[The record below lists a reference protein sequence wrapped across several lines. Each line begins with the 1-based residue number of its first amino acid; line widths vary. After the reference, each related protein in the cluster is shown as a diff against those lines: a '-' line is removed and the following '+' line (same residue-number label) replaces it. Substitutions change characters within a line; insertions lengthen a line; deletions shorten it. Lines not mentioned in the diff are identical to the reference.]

1 MQRLLTLLA
10 ALAFISVGGWSFL
23 NQEIVDTWILER
35 NFIETHDTDDLV
47 GLQTNETWLVLI
59 VDFESNPSNGV
70 WGADEARSLLANRAS
85 DYFYQVSGNLTN
97 VNLTV
102 YPEVIRASNDLAYYG
117 GDTSNR
123 DVDADGTFMPEEL
136 AQEAVEGIST
146 PVDWG
151 PFDLDGD
158 GTIDRLLILHTSKGQ
173 EENPGVK
180 NRIWSHFTH
189 FDSPINV
196 AEGHTVEHYTM
207 ASLQTGT
214 SGIGTIMHEMMHQM
228 GAVDLYPVH
237 DDSSFQTWKGL
248 GDWDVMASG
257 NWNGGGLWPALPSG
271 GILDMIGANRT
282 VELDLTWPSDSVSP
296 CIGPT
301 ITLDGTSD
309 SGDVL
314 KVPIGEDESIY
325 IERRSDSG
333 YDTRLPGSG
342 ILVTYSDS
350 SAGNIDRNEVNTNP
364 NFPFLMVIEAD
375 GQQDLVSGSNEG
387 EQSDLFSNGSNFGAE
402 GIQIRTHD
410 GVLVGWTAS
419 ISGDDS
425 QNITFTSTNCSPSF
439 ELDLPDYSATLLPN
453 ATIPVDLNHPGP
465 CTSNLTSSDGR
476 GISIVQNSLD
486 SNEFFLQFTQ
496 GGMANSL
503 TIVEGNIQCDNDG
516 SYHIIYPVLT
526 LNRIPIEASF
536 KADISSV
543 EPSKISVPIA
553 SLGENIQRISVEIE
567 GPLSRIAEADDFVL
581 LSTNGSYE
589 LNIQPNGLLSDN
601 MLVRGELILSTEEG
615 GEWVILVELSAS
627 DEDDMLLSEWRTPGR
642 VLGIAGMLIGI
653 YLVLGLRQ
661 NKPPR
666 ESKDDQPK
674 PTNQIEQKEI
684 PSDNVDP
691 WGRPVDRMIDSYT
704 D

>member
-146 PVDWG
+146 PVDWD

-543 EPSKISVPIA
+543 EPSIISVPIA

-674 PTNQIEQKEI
+674 PTNQIEQEEI

-691 WGRPVDRMIDSYT
+691 WGRPVDRMNDSYT

>member
-10 ALAFISVGGWSFL
+10 ALAFISIGGWSFL

-35 NFIETHDTDDLV
+35 NFVETHDTEELI
-47 GLQTNETWLVLI
+47 GLQHNETWLVLI
-59 VDFESNPSNGV
+59 VDFESDPSNDL
-70 WGADEARSLLANRAS
+70 WGPDEARDLLSNRAS
-85 DYFYQVSGNLTN
+85 DYFHQVSGNLTN
-97 VNLTV
+97 VTLTV
-102 YPEVIRASNDLAYYG
+102 YPEIIRANNELAYYG
-117 GDTSNR
+117 GDTSSR
-123 DVDADGTFMPEEL
+123 DVDEDGNFMPVEL
-136 AQEAVEGIST
+136 AREVVEAVSSSVEW
-146 PVDWG
+146 D
-151 PFDLDGD
+151 PFDLDAD

-173 EENPGVK
+173 EENPAVK

-196 AEGHTVEHYTM
+196 ADDYSVDHYTM

-237 DDSSFQTWKGL
+237 VDSSFQTWKGL

-282 VELDLTWPSDSVSP
+282 VELDLTWPSQSVSP

-301 ITLDGTSD
+301 ITLDGTSQ

-314 KVPIGEDESIY
+314 MVPIGKDESIY

-333 YDTRLPGSG
+333 YDSRLPGSG
-342 ILVTYSDS
+342 ILVTYHDR

-387 EQSDLFSNGSNFGAE
+387 EQSDLFTNGSKFGAE

-410 GVLVGWTAS
+410 GVLVAWTAS
-419 ISGDDS
+419 ISGAYS

-439 ELDLPDYSATLLPN
+439 ELDLPDYSATVLPN
-453 ATIPVDLNHPGP
+453 ATIPIGINHPGP
-465 CTSNLTSSDGR
+465 CTSNLISSDGR
-476 GISIVQNSLD
+476 GVSIAQNPLD
-486 SNEFFLQFTQ
+486 GNSFHLEFSQT
-496 GGMANSL
+496 GMANAL
-503 TIVEGNIQCDNDG
+503 TILEGEIQCGDDG
-516 SYHIIYPVLT
+516 IYQLKYPVLT
-526 LNRIPIEASF
+526 LNRIPIEATFEES
-536 KADISSV
+536 ISSEKNSV
-543 EPSKISVPIA
+543 ISVPID
-553 SLGENIQRISVEIE
+553 SIGDNIQRISVEIE

-581 LSTNGSYE
+581 LSQNGSYT
-589 LNIQPNGLLSDN
+589 LTIQPNGLLSDN
-601 MLVRGELILSTEEG
+601 MLVRGELILSTDEG

-627 DEDDMLLSEWRTPGR
+627 EEDEMLLSEWRTPGR

-653 YLVLGLRQ
+653 YLALGLRP
-661 NKPPR
+661 NKPVR
-666 ESKDDQPK
+666 EANTQEPK
-674 PTNQIEQKEI
+674 TSSPIEQELT
-684 PSDNVDP
+684 PSDNIDP
-691 WGRPVDRMIDSYT
+691 WGRPVDQMNDLYP

>member
-146 PVDWG
+146 PVDWD

-503 TIVEGNIQCDNDG
+503 TIVEGIIQCDNDG

-543 EPSKISVPIA
+543 EPSIISVPIA

-674 PTNQIEQKEI
+674 PTNQIEQEEI

-691 WGRPVDRMIDSYT
+691 WGRPVDRMNDSYT

>member
-486 SNEFFLQFTQ
+486 SNEFYLQFTQ

>member
-102 YPEVIRASNDLAYYG
+102 YPEVIRASNDLTYYG

-146 PVDWG
+146 PVDWD

-301 ITLDGTSD
+301 ISLDGTSD

-425 QNITFTSTNCSPSF
+425 QNITFRSTNCSPSF

-486 SNEFFLQFTQ
+486 SNEFYLQFTQ

-543 EPSKISVPIA
+543 EPSIISVPIA

-674 PTNQIEQKEI
+674 PTNQIEQEEI

-691 WGRPVDRMIDSYT
+691 WGRPVDRMNDSYT

>member
-146 PVDWG
+146 PVDWD

>member
-146 PVDWG
+146 PVDWD

-301 ITLDGTSD
+301 ISLDGTSD

-486 SNEFFLQFTQ
+486 SNEFYLQFTQ

-674 PTNQIEQKEI
+674 PTNQIEQEEI

-691 WGRPVDRMIDSYT
+691 WGRPVDRMNDSYT

>member
-1 MQRLLTLLA
+1 MLTLLA
-10 ALAFISVGGWSFL
+10 ALGFISVGGWSFL

-146 PVDWG
+146 PVDWD

-271 GILDMIGANRT
+271 GILDMIGANRS
-282 VELDLTWPSDSVSP
+282 VELDLTWPRDSVSP

-333 YDTRLPGSG
+333 YDSRLPGSG
-342 ILVTYSDS
+342 ILVTYHDS

-387 EQSDLFSNGSNFGAE
+387 EQSDLFSNGSYFGAE

-425 QNITFTSTNCSPSF
+425 QNITFTSINCSPSF

-486 SNEFFLQFTQ
+486 SNEFYLQFTQ

-567 GPLSRIAEADDFVL
+567 GPLSRIAEAEDFVL

-627 DEDDMLLSEWRTPGR
+627 GEEDMLLSEWRTPGR

-653 YLVLGLRQ
+653 YLALGLRQ

-666 ESKDDQPK
+666 EPKNDQPK
-674 PTNQIEQKEI
+674 PTNQIEQEEI

-691 WGRPVDRMIDSYT
+691 WGRPVDQMNDSYT

>member
-146 PVDWG
+146 PVDWD

-543 EPSKISVPIA
+543 EPSIISVPIA

-661 NKPPR
+661 NIPPR

-674 PTNQIEQKEI
+674 PTNQIEQEEI

-691 WGRPVDRMIDSYT
+691 WGRPVDRMNDSYT

>member
-146 PVDWG
+146 PVDWD

-674 PTNQIEQKEI
+674 PTNQIEQEEI

>member
-146 PVDWG
+146 PVDWD

-301 ITLDGTSD
+301 ISLDGTSD

-674 PTNQIEQKEI
+674 PTNQIEQEEI

-691 WGRPVDRMIDSYT
+691 WGRPVDRMNDSYT

>member
-146 PVDWG
+146 PVDWD

-674 PTNQIEQKEI
+674 PTNQIEQEEI

-691 WGRPVDRMIDSYT
+691 WGRPVDRMNDSYT

>member
-146 PVDWG
+146 PVDWD

-691 WGRPVDRMIDSYT
+691 WGRPVDRMNDSYT

>member
-1 MQRLLTLLA
+1 MQRMLTLLA

-146 PVDWG
+146 PVDWD

-282 VELDLTWPSDSVSP
+282 VELDLTWPRDSVSP

-333 YDTRLPGSG
+333 YDSRLPGSG
-342 ILVTYSDS
+342 ILVTYHDS

-425 QNITFTSTNCSPSF
+425 QNITFTSINCSPSF

-486 SNEFFLQFTQ
+486 SNEFYLQFTQ

-567 GPLSRIAEADDFVL
+567 GPLSRIAEAEDFVL

-627 DEDDMLLSEWRTPGR
+627 DEEDMLLSEWRTPGR
-642 VLGIAGMLIGI
+642 VLGIAGMLIRI
-653 YLVLGLRQ
+653 YLALGLRQ

-666 ESKDDQPK
+666 EPKNDQPK
-674 PTNQIEQKEI
+674 PTNQIEQEEI

-691 WGRPVDRMIDSYT
+691 WGRPVDQMNDSYT

>member
-146 PVDWG
+146 PVDWD

-486 SNEFFLQFTQ
+486 SNEFYLQFTQ

-601 MLVRGELILSTEEG
+601 MLVRGALILSTEEG

-674 PTNQIEQKEI
+674 PTNQIEQEEI

-691 WGRPVDRMIDSYT
+691 WGRPVDRMNDSYT

>member
-146 PVDWG
+146 PVDWD

-314 KVPIGEDESIY
+314 KVPIGDDESIY

-387 EQSDLFSNGSNFGAE
+387 EQSDLFSNGSYFGAE

-543 EPSKISVPIA
+543 EPSIISVPIA

-674 PTNQIEQKEI
+674 PTNQIEQEEI

-691 WGRPVDRMIDSYT
+691 WGRPVDRMNDSYT

>member
-146 PVDWG
+146 PVDWD

-314 KVPIGEDESIY
+314 KVPIGKDESIY

-691 WGRPVDRMIDSYT
+691 WGRPVDRMNDSYT

>member
-1 MQRLLTLLA
+1 
-10 ALAFISVGGWSFL
+10 
-23 NQEIVDTWILER
+23 
-35 NFIETHDTDDLV
+35 
-47 GLQTNETWLVLI
+47 
-59 VDFESNPSNGV
+59 
-70 WGADEARSLLANRAS
+70 
-85 DYFYQVSGNLTN
+85 
-97 VNLTV
+97 
-102 YPEVIRASNDLAYYG
+102 
-117 GDTSNR
+117 
-123 DVDADGTFMPEEL
+123 
-136 AQEAVEGIST
+136 
-146 PVDWG
+146 
-151 PFDLDGD
+151 
-158 GTIDRLLILHTSKGQ
+158 
-173 EENPGVK
+173 
-180 NRIWSHFTH
+180 
-189 FDSPINV
+189 
-196 AEGHTVEHYTM
+196 M

-301 ITLDGTSD
+301 ISLDGTSD

-543 EPSKISVPIA
+543 EPSIISVPIA

-661 NKPPR
+661 NIPPR

-674 PTNQIEQKEI
+674 PTNQIEQEEI

-691 WGRPVDRMIDSYT
+691 WGRPVDRMNDSYT

>member
-146 PVDWG
+146 PVDWD

-342 ILVTYSDS
+342 ILVTYHDS

-486 SNEFFLQFTQ
+486 SNEFYLQFTQ

-674 PTNQIEQKEI
+674 PTNQIEQEEI
-684 PSDNVDP
+684 PSDKVDP
-691 WGRPVDRMIDSYT
+691 WGRPVDRMNDSYT

>member
-1 MQRLLTLLA
+1 MQRMLTLLA

-146 PVDWG
+146 PVDWD

-282 VELDLTWPSDSVSP
+282 VELDLTWPRDSVSP

-333 YDTRLPGSG
+333 YDSRLPGSG
-342 ILVTYSDS
+342 ILVTYHDS

-425 QNITFTSTNCSPSF
+425 QNITFTSINCSPSF

-486 SNEFFLQFTQ
+486 SNEFYLQFTQ

-567 GPLSRIAEADDFVL
+567 GPLSRIAEAEDFVL

-627 DEDDMLLSEWRTPGR
+627 DEEDMLLSEWRTPGR

-653 YLVLGLRQ
+653 YLALGLRQ

-666 ESKDDQPK
+666 EPKNDQPK
-674 PTNQIEQKEI
+674 PTNQIEQEEI

-691 WGRPVDRMIDSYT
+691 WGRPVDQMNDSYT

>member
-146 PVDWG
+146 PVDWD

-301 ITLDGTSD
+301 ISLDGTSD

-486 SNEFFLQFTQ
+486 SNEFYLQFTQ

-543 EPSKISVPIA
+543 EPSIISVPIA

-674 PTNQIEQKEI
+674 PTNQIEQEEI

-691 WGRPVDRMIDSYT
+691 WGRPVDRMNDSYT

>member
-10 ALAFISVGGWSFL
+10 AVAFISVGGWSFL

-146 PVDWG
+146 PVDWD

-387 EQSDLFSNGSNFGAE
+387 EQSDLFSNGSNCGAE

-674 PTNQIEQKEI
+674 PTNQIEQEEI

-691 WGRPVDRMIDSYT
+691 WGRPVDRMNDSYT

>member
-1 MQRLLTLLA
+1 MQRMLTLLA

-146 PVDWG
+146 PVDWD

-282 VELDLTWPSDSVSP
+282 VELDLTWPRDSVSP

-333 YDTRLPGSG
+333 YDSRLPGSG
-342 ILVTYSDS
+342 ILVTYHDS

-387 EQSDLFSNGSNFGAE
+387 EQSDLFSNGSYFGAE

-425 QNITFTSTNCSPSF
+425 QNITFTSINCSPSF

-486 SNEFFLQFTQ
+486 SNEFYLQFTQ

-543 EPSKISVPIA
+543 EPTKISVPIA

-567 GPLSRIAEADDFVL
+567 GPLSRIAEAEDFVL

-627 DEDDMLLSEWRTPGR
+627 GEEDMLLSEWRTPGR

-653 YLVLGLRQ
+653 YLALGLRQ

-666 ESKDDQPK
+666 EPKNDQPK
-674 PTNQIEQKEI
+674 PTNQIEQEEI

-691 WGRPVDRMIDSYT
+691 WGRPVDQMNDSYT

>member
-146 PVDWG
+146 PVDWD

-486 SNEFFLQFTQ
+486 SNEFYLQFTQ

-543 EPSKISVPIA
+543 EPSIISVPIA

-674 PTNQIEQKEI
+674 PTNQIEQEEI

-691 WGRPVDRMIDSYT
+691 WGRPVDRMNDSYT

>member
-35 NFIETHDTDDLV
+35 NFIEPHDTDGLV
-47 GLQTNETWLVLI
+47 GLQPNETWLVLI

-85 DYFYQVSGNLTN
+85 DYFHQVSGNLTN

-117 GDTSNR
+117 GDTANR

-146 PVDWG
+146 SVNWD
-151 PFDLDGD
+151 PFDLNGD
-158 GTIDRLLILHTSKGQ
+158 GTVDRLLILHTSKGQ

-189 FDSPINV
+189 FDSPIPV
-196 AEGHTVEHYTM
+196 TEGHSVEHYTM

-214 SGIGTIMHEMMHQM
+214 SGFGTIMHEMMHQM

-237 DDSSFQTWKGL
+237 DDASFQTWKGL

-257 NWNGGGLWPALPSG
+257 NWNGDGLWPALPSG
-271 GILDMIGANRT
+271 GILDMIGANRS
-282 VELDLTWPSDSVSP
+282 VELDLTWPKDSVLP

-333 YDTRLPGSG
+333 YDSRLPGSG
-342 ILVTYSDS
+342 ILVTYHDR
-350 SAGNIDRNEVNTNP
+350 SAGSIDRNEVNTNP
-364 NFPFLMVIEAD
+364 KFPFLMVIEAD

-425 QNITFTSTNCSPSF
+425 QNITFTSTNCSPAF
-439 ELDLPDYSATLLPN
+439 ELDLPDYSATVLPN
-453 ATIPVDLNHPGP
+453 ATIPVVLNHPGP
-465 CTSNLTSSDGR
+465 CTSTLTSSDGR

-486 SNEFFLQFTQ
+486 SHEFYLEFSQE
-496 GGMANSL
+496 GMANSL
-503 TIVEGNIQCDNDG
+503 SIIEGNIQCDNDG
-516 SYHIIYPVLT
+516 SYHIRYPVLT

-536 KADISSV
+536 EADISSV
-543 EPSKISVPIA
+543 EPSKISIPIA
-553 SLGENIQRISVEIE
+553 SLGDNIQRISVEIE

-627 DEDDMLLSEWRTPGR
+627 DEEGMLLSEWRTPGR

-653 YLVLGLRQ
+653 YLALGLRP
-661 NKPPR
+661 NKPLK
-666 ESKDDQPK
+666 ESKDVQPK
-674 PTNQIEQKEI
+674 PTNQIEQEEI
-684 PSDNVDP
+684 PSNNVDP
-691 WGRPVDRMIDSYT
+691 WGRPVDQMNDSYP

>member
-1 MQRLLTLLA
+1 MQRMLTLLA

-146 PVDWG
+146 PVDWD

-282 VELDLTWPSDSVSP
+282 VELDLTWPRDSVSP

-333 YDTRLPGSG
+333 YDSRLPGSG
-342 ILVTYSDS
+342 ILVTYHDS

-387 EQSDLFSNGSNFGAE
+387 EQSDLFSNGSYFGAE

-425 QNITFTSTNCSPSF
+425 QNITFTSINCSPSF

-486 SNEFFLQFTQ
+486 SNEFYLQFTQ

-567 GPLSRIAEADDFVL
+567 GPLSRIAEAEDFVL

-627 DEDDMLLSEWRTPGR
+627 DEEDMLLSEWRTPGR

-653 YLVLGLRQ
+653 YLALGLRQ

-666 ESKDDQPK
+666 ENQKTISLNQPTK
-674 PTNQIEQKEI
+674 LNRKRFHQTMLTHGAG
-684 PSDNVDP
+684 P
-691 WGRPVDRMIDSYT
+691 WTR
-704 D
+704 

>member
-146 PVDWG
+146 PVDWD

-486 SNEFFLQFTQ
+486 SNEFYLQFTQ

-666 ESKDDQPK
+666 ASKDDQPK
-674 PTNQIEQKEI
+674 PTNQIEQEEI

-691 WGRPVDRMIDSYT
+691 WGRPVDRMNDSYT